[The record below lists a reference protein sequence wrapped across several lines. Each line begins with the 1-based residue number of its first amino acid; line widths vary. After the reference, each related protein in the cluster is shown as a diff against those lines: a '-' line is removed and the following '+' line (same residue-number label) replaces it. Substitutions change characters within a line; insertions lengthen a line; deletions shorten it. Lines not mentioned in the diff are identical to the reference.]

1 LALRHRESS
10 EWAYSGWVRILGV
23 GQSLALGDLYLR
35 LLARGCEVRVFAD
48 EGEDILVGDV
58 ARCVDWRDELGWVGK
73 DGIILFES
81 TGFGAQQD
89 ELRAQGHRVF
99 GGSAFG
105 DRLELERDFG
115 QQVARA
121 CGMPTAPMFDFDGF
135 EDALD
140 FVRDNPARYVL
151 KFHGDQLAKTRNYV
165 AQLDNG
171 ADMIA
176 MLEHQRATFPNDQP
190 ALFVLMRHLRGVE
203 VGVGGFFDGQRF
215 LTPTNLD
222 YEHKRFFPGD
232 LGELTS
238 EMGTLVSYRQ
248 SEPLFAATL
257 GRVAPLLAEAGHVGY
272 INLNLIVNADGAFP
286 LEFTSR
292 LGVPGY
298 AVLSALHDD
307 PWDVLLQRVLDKQE
321 SFATRDGY
329 AVGVVLTVPPF
340 PYPDGYERLG
350 KNTLIYLDHI
360 APGERED
367 LHFAEV
373 RRDGAR
379 LFTSG
384 QVGYVM
390 VVTGCGADVREARE
404 ASYAL
409 VDKVVIP
416 NLRYR
421 RDIGLGYVERD
432 HQTMRRLGWLP

>member
-1 LALRHRESS
+1 MR
-10 EWAYSGWVRILGV
+10 VLGV
-23 GQSLALGDLYLR
+23 GHNVALGDLYLR
-35 LLARGCEVRVFAD
+35 LLARGCEVRVHAD
-48 EGEDILVGDV
+48 EGEDILPGDV
-58 ARCVDWRDELGWVGK
+58 PRCADWRDELAWVGK
-73 DGIILFES
+73 GGMLLFES

-89 ELRAQGHRVF
+89 ELRAQGYRVF

-121 CGMPTAPMFDFDGF
+121 CGLRTAEMIDFDGF

-140 FVRDNPARYVL
+140 FVRAHPARYVL
-151 KFHGDQLAKTRNYV
+151 KFHGDKLAKTRNYV

-176 MLEHQRATFPNDQP
+176 MLERQRATFPSDEP

-215 LTPTNLD
+215 LAPVNLD

-238 EMGTLVSYRQ
+238 EMGTLVSYHDGAK
-248 SEPLFAATL
+248 LFDATL
-257 GRVAPLLAEAGHVGY
+257 GRVAPLLAKAGHVGY
-272 INLNLIVNADGAFP
+272 INLNLIVNEEGAFP

-298 AVLSALHDD
+298 AILSALHED
-307 PWDVLLQRVLDKQE
+307 PWDVVLQRVLDQRE
-321 SFATRDGY
+321 RFATRDGY
-329 AVGVVLTVPPF
+329 ALGVVLTVPPF

-350 KNTLIYLDHI
+350 KNTMIHLNDVSQT
-360 APGERED
+360 EREH

-373 RRDGAR
+373 RREGE
-379 LFTSG
+379 LLLTSG
-384 QVGYVM
+384 QIGYVM
-390 VVTGCGADVREARE
+390 VVTGCGADVSEARTN
-404 ASYAL
+404 SYAL

-421 RDIGLGYVERD
+421 RDIGLGYLERD
-432 HQTMRRLGWLP
+432 RATLRRLGWLP